1 MSPVGSKP
9 QGATLD
15 EQTLGKLMAYAD
27 GELSGEDLAAIEA
40 LISENAEAA
49 QIVSELGVLGE
60 CVRVAEPQS
69 AAGFDVADLVIAK
82 IGAEAAR
89 APSAATKSS
98 PPRVDNVVDLASRRR
113 RTVGIVAGLVAAA
126 AAVVFVARPS
136 VEPTSTSPV
145 AVQPT
150 ATAPAPSVTAAPPA
164 PTALASSDVVK
175 EGVNDV
181 GNVSV
186 IVVPSDEEKTAPSV
200 VIWLGGEEGSGGG
213 IK

>member
-136 VEPTSTSPV
+136 VEPTSPV

-175 EGVNDV
+175 EGANDV

>member
-1 MSPVGSKP
+1 
-9 QGATLD
+9 
-15 EQTLGKLMAYAD
+15 
-27 GELSGEDLAAIEA
+27 
-40 LISENAEAA
+40 
-49 QIVSELGVLGE
+49 
-60 CVRVAEPQS
+60 
-69 AAGFDVADLVIAK
+69 
-82 IGAEAAR
+82 
-89 APSAATKSS
+89 
-98 PPRVDNVVDLASRRR
+98 
-113 RTVGIVAGLVAAA
+113 
-126 AAVVFVARPS
+126 